1 MIFGSLYNPRFGR
14 GLSPAL
20 ANILNTV
27 RQYDLPGLPLGRHE
41 IDGDRVFM
49 NVMELMTEP
58 AESKRAELHQEY
70 LDIQI
75 LIGGEERID
84 FGLPDSWES
93 SDHYDESKDLQ
104 WLDIKRN
111 PQTLNLTPG
120 MYAIFFPLEPHKPG
134 CQLAEPKHIKKV
146 VVKVH
151 YDLLI

>member
-1 MIFGSLYNPRFGR
+1 MIYGSLYNPRFGR
-14 GLSPAL
+14 GLSPVL

-49 NVMELMTEP
+49 NVMEVVTEP
-58 AESKRAELHQEY
+58 AASKRAEIHQEY

-84 FGLPDSWES
+84 FGLPGSWDS
-93 SDHYDESKDLQ
+93 DDPYDAAKDLQ
-104 WLDIKRN
+104 MLDIKRS
-111 PQTLNLTPG
+111 PQTLSLTPG
-120 MYAIFFPLEPHKPG
+120 MYVIFFPLEPHKPG
-134 CQLAEPKHIKKV
+134 CQVQGAKSIKKV

-151 YDLLI
+151 YELLL

>member
-1 MIFGSLYNPRFGR
+1 MIYGSLYNPRFGR
-14 GLSPAL
+14 GLSPVL

-27 RQYDLPGLPLGRHE
+27 RQYDLPGLALGRHE

-49 NVMELMTEP
+49 NVMELVTEP
-58 AESKRAELHQEY
+58 AESKRAEIHQEY

-84 FGLPDSWES
+84 YGLPGSWDS
-93 SDHYDESKDLQ
+93 DDPYDASKDLQ
-104 WLDIKRN
+104 MLDIKRS

-120 MYAIFFPLEPHKPG
+120 MYVIFFPLEPHKPG
-134 CQLAEPKHIKKV
+134 CQVRGAKNIKKV

-151 YDLLI
+151 YELLL

>member
-1 MIFGSLYNPRFGR
+1 MIYGSLYNPRFGR

-27 RQYDLPGLPLGRHE
+27 RQYDLPGLPPGRHE

-49 NVMELMTEP
+49 NVMELVTEP
-58 AESKRAELHQEY
+58 AESKRAEIHQEY

-84 FGLPDSWES
+84 FGLPGSWDSN
-93 SDHYDESKDLQ
+93 DPYDQSKDVQ
-104 WLDIKRN
+104 MLDIKRH

-120 MYAIFFPLEPHKPG
+120 MYVIFFPLEPHKPG
-134 CQLAEPKHIKKV
+134 CQIQEAKSIKKV

-151 YDLLI
+151 YELLL

>member
-1 MIFGSLYNPRFGR
+1 MIYGSLYNPRFGR

-27 RQYDLPGLPLGRHE
+27 RQYDLPGLALGRHE

-49 NVMELMTEP
+49 NVMELVTEP
-58 AESKRAELHQEY
+58 AESKRAEIHQEY

-84 FGLPDSWES
+84 YGLPGSWDS
-93 SDHYDESKDLQ
+93 DDPYDASKDLQ
-104 WLDIKRN
+104 MLDIKRS

-120 MYAIFFPLEPHKPG
+120 MYVIFFPLEPHKPG
-134 CQLAEPKHIKKV
+134 CQVRGAKSIKKV

-151 YDLLI
+151 YELLL